1 MIYYCIIIGY
11 VFGSFLTAAVVAKAH
26 GKDYRK
32 IDPTM
37 VDMGNP
43 GMMNITLNIS
53 LKAGL
58 IVLFGDVMKVLLA
71 FGLAWYLFKDS
82 SVILYTGLGCLLG
95 HDFSFMA
102 KFNGGKGVTVTL
114 VWLIFLF
121 PKHCW
126 LIFLLLLI
134 LVCITGYLNLASIL
148 LPAMAIPFA
157 FLLYGPVA
165 GYIMILVS
173 IITLYR
179 NRIDIRKILDGSY
192 ERTYPKD
199 ILFKKKEEE

>member
-1 MIYYCIIIGY
+1 MIYICIIIGY
-11 VFGSFLTAAVVAKAH
+11 VFGGFLTAVLVSKAH

-37 VDMGNP
+37 ENMGNP
-43 GMMNITLNIS
+43 GAMNITLNIS

-58 IVLFGDVMKVLLA
+58 LVLLGDVMKVILA
-71 FGLAWYLFKDS
+71 FGLSWYLYKDY
-82 SVILYTGLGCLLG
+82 SVIIYTGLGCILG
-95 HDFSFMA
+95 HDFSYMTR
-102 KFNGGKGVTVTL
+102 FNGGKGVAVTL

-126 LIFLLLLI
+126 LIFLLLFI

-157 FLLYGPVA
+157 FILYNSLT
-165 GYIMILVS
+165 GYIMIFVS

-179 NRIDIRKILDGSY
+179 NRIDIKKILDGSY

-199 ILFKKKEEE
+199 ILIKKKEK